1 MKCQGHLIH
10 CLCLKNKDL
19 FHPELKFLLFL
30 KDKTEQPFWGLP
42 NNSNCGGSITLLWAF
57 TMTGLWYE
65 NKKTF
70 SFPLWH
76 SQQTQESW
84 KFFKVSTT
92 ILRAMHTQWYYNLLF
107 WLPQLPLLEL
117 IFVVSLPDL
126 VGMAGK
132 RMRGNI
138 AVA

>member
-1 MKCQGHLIH
+1 
-10 CLCLKNKDL
+10 
-19 FHPELKFLLFL
+19 
-30 KDKTEQPFWGLP
+30 
-42 NNSNCGGSITLLWAF
+42 
-57 TMTGLWYE
+57 
-65 NKKTF
+65 
-70 SFPLWH
+70 
-76 SQQTQESW
+76 
-84 KFFKVSTT
+84 
-92 ILRAMHTQWYYNLLF
+92 LRAMHTQWYYNLLF